1 MTRPVPHPKDFPLL
15 GSVPAFVR
23 DTPQTFLDGWREVG
37 DIVRFRGLRSMCL
50 TVHPDFVKH
59 VLEDNSE
66 NYRRSDTVDEAL
78 TMLIGESTFT
88 ARGEAWRRRARMVHP
103 LLAPERVA
111 GFSEHVTA
119 AAAETAARWDRS
131 AAAQPLDLY
140 DEMRTTGIDAAA
152 RILFGADRGGD
163 FGRFRD
169 AVITANEYV
178 IAKTMAVGGPPD
190 VRIRP
195 AYRRYLRA
203 VADLD
208 VTIARAVADRRRT
221 PADDLVSALV
231 EARDESGGQ
240 LGDRDVRDEA
250 LTYVLGVYSGVV
262 SALAWAPPLL
272 SDHPEV
278 RQRLLGELE
287 GALGE
292 HPATV
297 ESTRDLPH
305 LGRVIDETLRLYPSF
320 WVFALV
326 GSKDDE
332 IGGYDIPAGLSVVI
346 SPFMTHRHPDFWQD
360 PEAFDPERFTPERS
374 EGRHPYAY
382 FPFSG
387 GPRGCPA
394 GEPALAMIRIVLAT
408 LAPRYR
414 VTRVPGHSIKRR
426 REFVLRPSNGLPVTV
441 ERT

>member
-1 MTRPVPHPKDFPLL
+1 MAAISRPVPHPKDFPVL

-50 TVHPDFVKH
+50 IVHPDFVKH

-66 NYRRSDTVDEAL
+66 NYRRSDSVNDAL
-78 TMLIGESTFT
+78 TMLLGESTFT
-88 ARGEAWRRRARMVHP
+88 ARGDDWRRRARLVHP

-111 GFSEHVTA
+111 GFSEHVAA

-140 DEMRTTGIDAAA
+140 DEMRTTCIDAAA
-152 RILFGADRGGD
+152 RILFGAGRGGD
-163 FGRFRD
+163 FGRFLD
-169 AVITANEYV
+169 AVTTANEYV

-208 VTIARAVADRRRT
+208 TIVARAVAERRGT
-221 PADDLVSALV
+221 PSDDLVSALV
-231 EARDESGGQ
+231 SAGDESGR
-240 LGDRDVRDEA
+240 LSDSDVRNEV

-262 SALAWAPPLL
+262 SALMWVLPLL
-272 SDHPEV
+272 SEREEV
-278 RQRLLGELE
+278 RRRLADELG
-287 GALGE
+287 GQ
-292 HPATV
+292 PATL
-297 ESTRDLPH
+297 ESTSGLEY

-320 WVFALV
+320 WVYALV
-326 GSKDDE
+326 GSEADQ

-346 SPFMTHRHPDFWQD
+346 SPYMTHRHPDFWND
-360 PEAFDPERFTPERS
+360 PEAFDPDRFTADRS
-374 EGRHPYAY
+374 AGRHPYAY

-394 GEPALAMIRIVLAT
+394 GEPARAMIRIALAA

-414 VTRVPGHSIKRR
+414 VTRVPGHTIKRR
-426 REFVLRPSNGLPVTV
+426 REFVLRPANGLPVTV
-441 ERT
+441 EPVH